1 MAKFSNVKPKNTV
14 YHLFCGKG
22 VVTTITLSNGK
33 VVFFTVKFKNC
44 EATFDVDGYLLD
56 KNCEREEKIVTLY
69 WNEVKLPTEEE
80 DKKPFDL
87 VEFLRENLEP
97 KEFLLEEHNNTIN
110 YSHKDGRFFYN
121 YTIYL
126 DRITEIYFKNSKDE
140 IVEVVQVLNENNI
153 TPQQLKQAYKI
164 LNWL

>member
-69 WNEVKLPTEEE
+69 WNEVKLPNEEE
-80 DKKPFDL
+80 DRRFDL
-87 VEFLRENLEP
+87 VEYLKENLQPVEFNEDKFNYFLTYNVRS
-97 KEFLLEEHNNTIN
+97 KELEFNASMICIDIHLT
-110 YSHKDGRFFYN
+110 
-121 YTIYL
+121 
-126 DRITEIYFKNSKDE
+126 YFHLNSDELKNIEK
-140 IVEVVQVLNENNI
+140 VLNDNKVTI
-153 TPQQLKQAYKI
+153 QQLKQAYKI

>member
-1 MAKFSNVKPKNTV
+1 MAKFSNAKVGDRAFDILRGWGTIIAIKLNQEYPIYFNADIDS
-14 YHLFCGKG
+14 FCTFTLDGKRDK
-22 VVTTITLSNGK
+22 I
-33 VVFFTVKFKNC
+33 
-44 EATFDVDGYLLD
+44 D
-56 KNCEREEKIVTLY
+56 KNPTLF

-110 YSHKDGRFFYN
+110 YSHRDGRFFYN

-126 DRITEIYFKNSKDE
+126 DRITEIYFKNSKYE

-164 LNWL
+164 LNWF

>member
-1 MAKFSNVKPKNTV
+1 MAKFDNAKVGDKVFSTV
-14 YHLFCGKG
+14 YGW
-22 VVTTITLSNGK
+22 GK
-33 VVFFTVKFKNC
+33 VFSVDKT
-44 EATFDVDGYLLD
+44 DVHFPLVIEFD
-56 KNCEREEKIVTLY
+56 KNIRMCYRSDGTTNVLNKFPNLF
-69 WNEVKLPTEEE
+69 WNEVKLPNEEE

-110 YSHKDGRFFYN
+110 YSHRDGRFFYN

-126 DRITEIYFKNSKDE
+126 DRITEIYFKNSKYE

-164 LNWL
+164 LNWF

>member
-1 MAKFSNVKPKNTV
+1 MAKFDNAKVGDRVWYIIEGWGEVECVIKNVGIRVRFKVSETVEVSNV
-14 YHLFCGKG
+14 F
-22 VVTTITLSNGK
+22 
-33 VVFFTVKFKNC
+33 
-44 EATFDVDGYLLD
+44 TFDGKRYQLND
-56 KNCEREEKIVTLY
+56 KYPMLF
-69 WNEVKLPTEEE
+69 WNEVKLPTDEE

-110 YSHKDGRFFYN
+110 YSHRDGRFFYN

-126 DRITEIYFKNSKDE
+126 DRITEIYFKNSKYE

>member
-1 MAKFSNVKPKNTV
+1 MAKFDNAKVGDRVWYIIKAWGEVERVIKNVGIRVRFKVSETV
-14 YHLFCGKG
+14 E
-22 VVTTITLSNGK
+22 VSE
-33 VVFFTVKFKNC
+33 VF
-44 EATFDVDGYLLD
+44 TFDGKRYQLND
-56 KNCEREEKIVTLY
+56 KYPMLF
-69 WNEVKLPTEEE
+69 WNEVKLPTDEE

-110 YSHKDGRFFYN
+110 YSHRDGRFFYN

-126 DRITEIYFKNSKDE
+126 DRITEIYFKNSKCE

-164 LNWL
+164 LNWF